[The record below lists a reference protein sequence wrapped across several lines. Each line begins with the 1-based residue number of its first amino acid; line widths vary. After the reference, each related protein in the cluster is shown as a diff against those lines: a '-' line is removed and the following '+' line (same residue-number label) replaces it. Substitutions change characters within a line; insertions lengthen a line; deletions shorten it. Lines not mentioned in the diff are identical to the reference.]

1 MNHSLE
7 RELEKMKKLMENM
20 TYLQM
25 VGKEEQERMNDKAVE
40 LENQV
45 ERSKGRMVDVFR
57 VQN

>member
-7 RELEKMKKLMENM
+7 RELQKVKRLMENM

-40 LENQV
+40 MENQV
-45 ERSKGRMVDVFR
+45 ERSKGRMVVFK

>member
-7 RELEKMKKLMENM
+7 RELEKVKRMMENM

-40 LENQV
+40 IENQV
-45 ERSKGRMVDVFR
+45 ERSKGRMVVFK

>member
-7 RELEKMKKLMENM
+7 RELEKVKRLMENM

-40 LENQV
+40 MENQV
-45 ERSKGRMVDVFR
+45 ERSKGRMVVFK